1 MLFRSA
7 PGWGRQHHSHPRELR
22 AFFSCTAWRAIPGHW
37 QVDSLP
43 LSHQG
48 SPRTL
53 VRTFILALFSPGTLS
68 MHTHGSHL
76 PSQPKTT
83 SSYWYSDFIPPP
95 VILYHF
101 TVSLPILMYW
111 SLWKSSFVG
120 WGSPSRCLFVFGCTL
135 WLMAAVPNLFGTSF
149 TATFFFVE
157 DKSSTDG
164 GGGWFQDASSALHL
178 LCTLFLLL

>member
-1 MLFRSA
+1 
-7 PGWGRQHHSHPRELR
+7 
-22 AFFSCTAWRAIPGHW
+22 
-37 QVDSLP
+37 
-43 LSHQG
+43 
-48 SPRTL
+48 
-53 VRTFILALFSPGTLS
+53 

-76 PSQPKTT
+76 PALT
-83 SSYWYSDFIPPP
+83 SSYWYSDFIPLP

-120 WGSPSRCLFVFGCTL
+120 WGSPSTCLFVCLFL
-135 WLMAAVPNLFGTSF
+135 AVPYGLWRQSPTFFGTSF

-164 GGGWFQDASSALHL
+164 GGEWFQDASSALLL